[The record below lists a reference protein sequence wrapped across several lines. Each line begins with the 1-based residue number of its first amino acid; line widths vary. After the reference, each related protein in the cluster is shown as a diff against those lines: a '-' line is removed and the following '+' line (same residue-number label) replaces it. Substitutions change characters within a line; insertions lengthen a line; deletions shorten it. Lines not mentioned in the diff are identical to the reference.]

1 MAPPAAATQSAGRRG
16 FCRKRRFSGLGEGFR
31 PGDLIGTTLAL
42 SCRRVSHEN
51 PSGGSLL
58 LRERFS
64 HSPIGDAAASKPDCG
79 PEDLFSR
86 LVGALPEI
94 AWILDAEG
102 RLLAMNPRSEAE
114 LGYRAAELK
123 GMEPAGN
130 PALTAAAVERLAEE
144 LSRIRGGGGG
154 VFEGTLRLRRA
165 DGEETDCRMTGFA
178 LDPGEAGP
186 AAVLLVLRP
195 GAGGKTPGEEPAVRA
210 LLDAIETSA
219 FLIDRRGVVLEAN
232 RHALESLRRA
242 RPEVLGKPLVSFL
255 PPELGAAR
263 REKGLEVLAR
273 GEPLQ
278 FEDAWDGRVF
288 WNTIRPVRNTAGD
301 IVQLAVISRD
311 VTAERQAEA
320 ERRRLSL
327 QLQQAQKMEAIGT
340 LAGGIAHDFNNLLM
354 AIQGNV
360 SLALFDLDPS
370 HPQHAVL
377 GNIERLVQSGADLT
391 SKILGYARKGRYQV
405 RPLPLNVLVEETAAT
420 FGRMRKE
427 IQVVCRLAPGL
438 PPVNADRAQIQQVLL
453 NLFVNAGDAMAGGG
467 TLTLRTALV
476 TSAEI
481 PFQGYAIRPGTYVE
495 ITVADTGVGMTPE
508 VRKRI
513 FEPFFTTKK
522 LGRGTGLG
530 LASAYGIVKS
540 HGGYIDVVSAPGQ
553 GATFYVYLPAAA
565 GLAAEPERHKRPPAA
580 GRGTILLVDDEPEV
594 LEVTACMLERLGYE
608 VLRAG
613 SGREAIAIYE
623 GRRADIRLV
632 VLDMIMPEMG
642 GGEVFDALK
651 RIDPAARI
659 LLATGYSLQ
668 GQAREILDRGCV
680 GFLQKP
686 FDLEELAR
694 KLEDTL
700 PRG

>member
-1 MAPPAAATQSAGRRG
+1 M
-16 FCRKRRFSGLGEGFR
+16 
-31 PGDLIGTTLAL
+31 
-42 SCRRVSHEN
+42 
-51 PSGGSLL
+51 
-58 LRERFS
+58 
-64 HSPIGDAAASKPDCG
+64 
-79 PEDLFSR
+79 
-86 LVGALPEI
+86 GALPEI

-114 LGYRAAELK
+114 LGYRAAELQ

-130 PALTAAAVERLAEE
+130 PALTAAAAERLAEE

-165 DGEETDCRMTGFA
+165 DGEQTDCRMTGFA
-178 LDPGEAGP
+178 LDPGEGGP
-186 AAVLLVLRP
+186 GAVLLVLRP
-195 GAGGKTPGEEPAVRA
+195 GAGGETPGKEPAVRA

-242 RPEVLGKPLVSFL
+242 RPEVLGKPLLSFL

-263 REKGLEVLAR
+263 REKGIEVLAR

-278 FEDAWDGRVF
+278 FEDTWDGRVF

-405 RPLPLNVLVEETAAT
+405 RPLPLNELVEETAAT

-540 HGGYIDVVSAPGQ
+540 HGGYIDVVSAPGR
-553 GATFYVYLPAAA
+553 GSTFYVYLPAAA
-565 GLAAEPERHKRPPAA
+565 GQAAEPEPHKRPPAA

-594 LEVTACMLERLGYE
+594 LEVTACILERLGYE

>member
-1 MAPPAAATQSAGRRG
+1 VQERCPPSSIR
-16 FCRKRRFSGLGEGFR
+16 E
-31 PGDLIGTTLAL
+31 LAF
-42 SCRRVSHEN
+42 
-51 PSGGSLL
+51 P
-58 LRERFS
+58 
-64 HSPIGDAAASKPDCG
+64 KPACG
-79 PEDLFSR
+79 QADFFSR
-86 LVGALPEI
+86 LVCALPAI
-94 AWILDAEG
+94 AWLLDGEG
-102 RLLAMNPRSEAE
+102 RLLAMNPLGEAE
-114 LGYRAAELK
+114 LGYRAADLRGFK
-123 GMEPAGN
+123 PAGN
-130 PALTAAAVERLAEE
+130 PALTAGAAARLAAE

-154 VFEGTLRLRRA
+154 QFEGTLRLRRA
-165 DGEETDCRMTGFA
+165 DGEETERRMTGFA
-178 LDPGEAGP
+178 LDAGQAGP
-186 AAVLLVLRP
+186 AAVLLLLP
-195 GAGGKTPGEEPAVRA
+195 PLAGGETAGEAAAARA
-210 LLDAIETSA
+210 LLDAIETAA
-219 FLIDRRGVVLEAN
+219 FLIDRRGLVVQAN
-232 RHALESLRRA
+232 RHALSSLGRT
-242 RPEVLGKPLVSFL
+242 RPEVLGKPLISFL

-273 GEPLQ
+273 GEPLR
-278 FEDAWDGRVF
+278 FEDSWEGRTF
-288 WNTIRPVRNTAGD
+288 LTSIQPVRDAAGE
-301 IVQLAVISRD
+301 IAQLAVISRD
-311 VTAERQAEA
+311 VTEERQAEA

-370 HPQHAVL
+370 HPQHAL
-377 GNIERLVQSGADLT
+377 LTHIERLVQSGADLT

-405 RPLPLNVLVEETAAT
+405 RPLPLNELVQETAAA

-427 IQVVCRLAPGL
+427 IQVVCELASGL
-438 PPVNADRAQIQQVLL
+438 PPVNADRAQLQQVLL

-476 TSAEI
+476 EAEEI
-481 PFQGYAIRPGTYVE
+481 PFQGYAIRPGTYVVLS
-495 ITVADTGVGMTPE
+495 VADTGTGMTPE

-522 LGRGTGLG
+522 MGRGTGLG

-540 HGGYIDVVSAPGQ
+540 HGGYIDVVSAPGR

-565 GLAAEPERHKRPPAA
+565 AAQAAEPERRKRPPAG

-613 SGREAIAIYE
+613 SGREAVAIFRE
-623 GRRADIRLV
+623 RRADIRLV

-642 GGEVFDALK
+642 GGEVCDALK
-651 RIDPAARI
+651 RIDPEARV

-680 GFLQKP
+680 GFIQKP

-694 KLEDTL
+694 KLEVAL
-700 PRG
+700 PRC